1 MESWFEQDLED
12 PDPEDILQSKIQQRR
27 SHKNKQLSGSKK
39 NRGGNASTSHMHHHH
54 TLNTY
59 EAIQIGQSHIHDKPD
74 EERKIIR
81 NYLDEDT
88 LDDEYKR
95 AMNAFFG
102 KKEKKG

>member
-1 MESWFEQDLED
+1 V
-12 PDPEDILQSKIQQRR
+12 
-27 SHKNKQLSGSKK
+27 
-39 NRGGNASTSHMHHHH
+39 
-54 TLNTY
+54 NTY
-59 EAIQIGQSHIHDKPD
+59 EAIQLGHVTPIDKPD

-102 KKEKKG
+102 KKDKKG